1 MAVLLVVTGH
11 GQLGNTG
18 KPTGWYLPEVAHPW
32 KVFTD
37 AGLKV
42 TFASPKGGKTPMDPG
57 SAEAFKEDPICTDFL
72 KNKDIMAQLD
82 STASLAKVKPG
93 DYKAV
98 FFAGGHGTMW
108 DFPDDVNV
116 QKVTTAVYEQGG
128 VVSSVCHGP
137 AAFVN
142 VKLSDGSYL
151 INGKKLTGFTNNEEN
166 AVKLMEVMPFAMETK
181 LRERGCDFVEAPLF
195 TENVQ
200 VAGRLVTG
208 QNPASATPTAAAV
221 VKAIKG

>member
-11 GQLGNTG
+11 GQMGNTG
-18 KPTGWYLPEVAHPW
+18 NPTGWYLPEVAHPW
-32 KVFTD
+32 KVFTE

-42 TFASPKGGKTPMDPG
+42 TFASPKGGKTPLDP
-57 SAEAFKEDPICTDFL
+57 SSVEAFKADPICTKFME
-72 KNKDIMAQLD
+72 NKDVMGQLD
-82 STASLAKVKPG
+82 TTTSLADVKPS
-93 DYKAV
+93 DFKAV

-116 QKVTTAVYEQGG
+116 QKVAVAIYEQGG

-137 AAFVN
+137 AALVN

-151 INGKKLTGFTNNEEN
+151 IQGKKLTGFTNAEET
-166 AVKLMEVMPFAMETK
+166 AVKLMEVMPFPMETK

-208 QNPASATPTAAAV
+208 QNPASATATAAAV

>member
-42 TFASPKGGKTPMDPG
+42 TFASPKGGKTPVDP
-57 SAEAFKEDPICTDFL
+57 SSVEAFKSDPVCAQFL
-72 KNKDIMAQLD
+72 ENKDLMAQLD
-82 STASLAKVKPG
+82 STASLAVVKPS
-93 DYKAV
+93 DYKAI

-108 DFPDDVNV
+108 DFPDDVNLL
-116 QKVTTAVYEQGG
+116 KVTAAVYEQGG
-128 VVSSVCHGP
+128 VVSSVCHGQ
-137 AAFVN
+137 AALVN

-151 INGKKLTGFTNNEEN
+151 VQGKKVTSWTNNEEN
-166 AVKLMEVMPFAMETK
+166 AVKLMEVMPFPLETK
-181 LRERGCDFVEAPLF
+181 LRERGCDFVETTVF

-208 QNPASATPTAAAV
+208 QNPASATPTAATV
-221 VKAIKG
+221 VKAISG